1 MSAFDVIALIA
12 VLWFC
17 LEGQVVNWLAGRK
30 PIIRGSKA

>member
-17 LEGQVVNWLAGRK
+17 LEGQVVSWWVGRK